1 MPSSWKRSRKSF
13 SETDT
18 VESVSESE
26 ARIAADFSRVVRE
39 VRSVHNTQQ
48 AQYALLDA
56 LTKCALL
63 DPRKRVH
70 ARLSLLSC
78 ILDFVGLVQEMY
90 FSFHAFDHEVN
101 AVAVFFLAMPQHT
114 PLNMGCFSEV
124 CHGKGSRSSDNKAP
138 CAASTLCRSLVGC
151 IVEACAMGLDK
162 YS

>member
-48 AQYALLDA
+48 AQHALLDA
-56 LTKCALL
+56 LTKCAFL

-90 FSFHAFDHEVN
+90 FSFHAFD
-101 AVAVFFLAMPQHT
+101 M
-114 PLNMGCFSEV
+114 
-124 CHGKGSRSSDNKAP
+124 R
-138 CAASTLCRSLVGC
+138 
-151 IVEACAMGLDK
+151 
-162 YS
+162 

>member
-1 MPSSWKRSRKSF
+1 MPLRGLRLSEDLKTRLEQAQKLRGYRSVNAFILEAIEEKLQR
-13 SETDT
+13 TDA
-18 VESVSESE
+18 VESVSEPE
-26 ARIAADFSRVVRE
+26 ARIAADFSRIVRE

-48 AQYALLDA
+48 PQYALLDA
-56 LTKCALL
+56 LTKYALL

-124 CHGKGSRSSDNKAP
+124 CHGQR
-138 CAASTLCRSLVGC
+138 
-151 IVEACAMGLDK
+151 
-162 YS
+162 